1 MRRRLGCCLQEW
13 LATEQTA
20 PKGLRWLGSIPRCPQ
35 KASGYNSLIFENNFT
50 VKLFLV
56 VSPLPLPLLFPL
68 FPHPRLSRFLPL
80 LLSAFSKSQKENRF
94 RFASVEN
101 KGVNSVA

>member
-13 LATEQTA
+13 HATEQTA

-35 KASGYNSLIFENNFT
+35 KASGYNSLIFEKNFT

-56 VSPLPLPLLFPL
+56 VPLPLSLLFPL
-68 FPHPRLSRFLPL
+68 FPHLHLFRSLPL
-80 LLSAFSKSQKENRF
+80 LLSAFSTSQEENHF
-94 RFASVEN
+94 RFAAVEN
-101 KGVNSVA
+101 KSVNSVA